1 MSEAESLAGT
11 AFSTAARLGADRTV
25 VQLVRTTVEDTVVD
39 AAVDADSAPGHER
52 SDRFEIAVRVHR
64 DGAVGVA
71 GGPLLGRSGVVDLA
85 ERAVE
90 LARA

>member
-1 MSEAESLAGT
+1 MKGAEPLAGA

-25 VQLVRTTVEDTVVD
+25 VQLVRTTVEDTVVG
-39 AAVDADSAPGHER
+39 ADSAPGHER

-71 GGPLLGRSGVVDLA
+71 DGPLLDRHSVLDLT
-85 ERAVE
+85 ERA
-90 LARA
+90 A